1 MLTGHGGHKL
11 DVGARKKIHAIG
23 PENRLI
29 NDEYS
34 SINKTKFSERERP
47 RSEVRVNLGC
57 EARPA
62 LRNAEY

>member
-1 MLTGHGGHKL
+1 MWGPE
-11 DVGARKKIHAIG
+11 KIHAIG

-34 SINKTKFSERERP
+34 SINKTKVSERVRP

-62 LRNAEY
+62 LRNAETEFNREKRIH